1 MRLSSILFILYLL
14 FNGLSSTHAQMFS
27 WREPSKL
34 TCFKI
39 DFFTNRLYQ
48 SNQQGEWLDVGGVN
62 YQDIIK
68 ADLFSS
74 EEGINAVKI
83 QGKLETYLIMECS
96 GQVYSFNQTT
106 RTLKRED
113 LTFFRGANCKSVQFS
128 RKGVLLSFGGY
139 GFWQSTNV
147 ITQFNLVSKD
157 WTHMLVSGSI
167 PSAINDHSAVY
178 LPETDQFVVV
188 GTHRVNQT
196 ESAEVLDLDYG
207 IYNFQFPE
215 KKFVKLGEVY
225 EPILKKIISGHQKN
239 FILSM
244 GPYIIISPYEAI
256 SGYNHDLLYIIDTKN
271 SYKGYLWTNPAR
283 FQIRRHM
290 DDRGILYR
298 VYTRGLSVFL
308 PQLQETYPYGS
319 YQIAEVPIKTLLAES
334 KPLGNIM
341 DKPVL
346 DRAQDFVLLIL
357 GVFAVIFVL
366 RFFISLKRR
375 NKRKQLSMLL
385 SPNEKQFL
393 DFLRLNYR
401 QGHVTG
407 HQIVAFFGKHKSSP
421 ESQRQFRAKLIE
433 GLTKALG
440 LVFPGEQVLDIQADE
455 KDLRMLTY
463 RLTEPIYREIK
474 KL

>member
-1 MRLSSILFILYLL
+1 
-14 FNGLSSTHAQMFS
+14 
-27 WREPSKL
+27 
-34 TCFKI
+34 
-39 DFFTNRLYQ
+39 
-48 SNQQGEWLDVGGVN
+48 
-62 YQDIIK
+62 
-68 ADLFSS
+68 
-74 EEGINAVKI
+74 
-83 QGKLETYLIMECS
+83 
-96 GQVYSFNQTT
+96 
-106 RTLKRED
+106 
-113 LTFFRGANCKSVQFS
+113 
-128 RKGVLLSFGGY
+128 
-139 GFWQSTNV
+139 
-147 ITQFNLVSKD
+147 
-157 WTHMLVSGSI
+157 
-167 PSAINDHSAVY
+167 
-178 LPETDQFVVV
+178 
-188 GTHRVNQT
+188 
-196 ESAEVLDLDYG
+196 
-207 IYNFQFPE
+207 
-215 KKFVKLGEVY
+215 
-225 EPILKKIISGHQKN
+225 
-239 FILSM
+239 
-244 GPYIIISPYEAI
+244 
-256 SGYNHDLLYIIDTKN
+256 
-271 SYKGYLWTNPAR
+271 
-283 FQIRRHM
+283 M

-357 GVFAVIFVL
+357 GVLAVIFVL